1 MNIIVLDLEASCW
14 DNSQRIPRE
23 ESEIIEIGAVK
34 LNQDYEILEEFD
46 TFVRPTFH
54 PAISDYCTQLT
65 SIKQSDVSNASEFI
79 DAMSKFEAWCG
90 NDVQFMSW
98 GFYDR
103 NQIIRECN
111 WKKYKGKMPQ
121 LINNHVSAKH
131 KIMSFENVARLSL
144 DAALKRFKMQF
155 EGTPHRGID
164 DTRNIVKVIKLFHG
178 RL

>member
-65 SIKQSDVSNASEFI
+65 SIKQSDVQDAPEFAE
-79 DAMSKFEAWCG
+79 AMSKFETWCG
-90 NDVQFMSW
+90 EDVLFMSW
-98 GFYDR
+98 GFYDKS
-103 NQIIRECN
+103 QIIRECN
-111 WKKYKGKMPQ
+111 RKRYKGKMPQ
-121 LINNHVSAKH
+121 LITNHISAKH
-131 KIMSFENVARLSL
+131 KIMALENLGKLSFGAV
-144 DAALKRFKMQF
+144 LKRFKLEF

-164 DTRNIVKVIKLFHG
+164 DTRNIVKVVKLYRG